1 MLSWWRCRYQMN
13 KFPRHMTLE
22 LTAKCNFRCPYCYC
36 VWHEFPELGRPELTT
51 DEWRQ
56 ILAKCAADGV
66 DDLLFTGGEAL
77 LRKDLMVIL
86 DAAKV
91 LLPKA
96 QLTLFTN
103 ASRLTE
109 SLIRTF
115 KRKGVSLATSLQGL
129 STYGE
134 MTGTKRKFNR
144 LLSVLARAAELKWPM
159 SVSMTITKANF
170 REAADMFVAAALSGA
185 ANIQVGAMMAE
196 GRGRQHLELMLTR
209 KEWEGIKEA
218 IRNLP
223 DAHVPY
229 SFCEEFICECRDQ
242 PVSFRRRWA
251 DPNHTPCPAGRD
263 FGVIGPNGTFRAC
276 LHTVTILKYCNTCIH
291 SC

>member
-1 MLSWWRCRYQMN
+1 MN

-51 DEWRQ
+51 DKWRQ
-56 ILAKCAADGV
+56 VLAKCAADGV

-77 LRKDLMVIL
+77 LRKDLMKII

-96 QLTLFTN
+96 HHTLFTN

-115 KRKGVSLATSLQGL
+115 KRKGVALATSLQGL
-129 STYGE
+129 STYDE

-144 LLSVLARAAELKWPM
+144 LLAVLARAAELKWPM
-159 SVSMTITKANF
+159 SVSMTITKVNLH
-170 REAADMFVAAALSGA
+170 EAADMFVAAALSGA
-185 ANIQVGAMMAE
+185 ASIQVGAMMAE

-209 KEWEGIKEA
+209 KEWEGVKES
-218 IRNLP
+218 IRSLP

-242 PVSFRRRWA
+242 PASFRRRWT

-263 FGVIGPNGTFRAC
+263 FGVIGPNGAFRTC
-276 LHTVTILKYCNTCIH
+276 LHTVEAEYLHPHCEIIPDVV
-291 SC
+291 